1 MTSTQSK
8 LYAWWHREVHWVC
21 TTGAGSFRFIPKVAI
36 RMGAAAPY
44 GPGGS
49 MGAAS
54 AS

>member
-8 LYAWWHREVHWVC
+8 LYAWWSREVHRVC
-21 TTGAGSFRFIPKVAI
+21 TMGAGSFRFIPKVAI

-44 GPGGS
+44 GPGAA
-49 MGAAS
+49 MGAAL